1 MGAAARC
8 RGSHLIRRD
17 NAVSED
23 EQREKVNYMYIDMY
37 VGRGKD
43 NPSMTVR
50 MDRQE
55 QITTTIIFYA
65 RWILGVGAAILTGLV
80 ANLVKH

>member
-1 MGAAARC
+1 MGWL
-8 RGSHLIRRD
+8 GSHHKGRAD
-17 NAVSED
+17 VSED
-23 EQREKVNYMYIDMY
+23 EQRAKIEYMYIDMY

-55 QITTTIIFYA
+55 QITATIIYYA
-65 RWILGVGAAILTGLV
+65 RWILGVGAALLV
-80 ANLVKH
+80 ATVANFVKH